1 MPSGPNIL
9 CPENARKSTPRSS
22 TSTGRCGTDWQASST
37 TSAPTACARSVSSL
51 TGLIV
56 PSTLETWVKANTL
69 VRSVSRRVEV
79 GEVEPAVGGD
89 RHPAQGGAGAAAGL
103 LPRDEVGVVLHLG
116 DEHLVTRAEGEP
128 VAVAAPTAVRAVG
141 EGVGDEVDRLG
152 RVAGEDDLVGP
163 RPDEARDGVARR
175 LVGVGALLG
184 ELVGTAVHGRVR
196 ALVEVALGV
205 EHLAGLVRG
214 RTRVEVDQRVPPAH
228 GARQDR
234 EVGPDPGQLLVGEGG
249 GSHVRPRRSRGG
261 SGRSPRPRGG
271 RRAPCRPPRRS
282 GRRRRRARSRARC
295 SAGCACSG

>member
-1 MPSGPNIL
+1 MPSGANIL

-37 TSAPTACARSVSSL
+37 TRAPTAWARSVSSRDRVHRAEHVGDVGEREHL
-51 TGLIV
+51 GALG
-56 PSTLETWVKANTL
+56 EQA
-69 VRSVSRRVEV
+69 VEV
-79 GEVEPAVGGD
+79 GEVEPAVGRD
-89 RHPAQGGAGAAAGL
+89 RHPAQGRAGAPAGL

-116 DEHLVTRAEGEP
+116 DEHLVAGAEREP
-128 VAVAAPTAVRAVG
+128 VAVPAAATVGAVG

-152 RVAGEDDLVGP
+152 GVAGEDDLGGP
-163 RPDEARDGVARR
+163 GPDEPRDGLAGR

-184 ELVGTAVHGRVR
+184 ELVGATVHGGVG
-196 ALVEVALGV
+196 ALVEPTLGV
-205 EHLAGLVRG
+205 EHLARLVRG
-214 RTRVEVDQRVPPAH
+214 RTRVEVDERVPPAH

-234 EVGPDPGQLLVGEGG
+234 EVGPEAGQLLVGEGG
-249 GSHVRPRRSRGG
+249 GSQLRPRRSRGG
-261 SGRSPRPRGG
+261 SGRSPRTRGG